1 MKILLLEDNISL
13 NRAIVK
19 VLKLDSHTVQSYL
32 DGQDVLNALGE
43 RFDLYI
49 LDINVPHV
57 NGLELLKAITAEHSE
72 ANVMMISSNTDL
84 GSLQKAYEL
93 GCVDYLKKPFHL
105 EELRMKIAKLT
116 PPELSACASL
126 QRRRKDDTLTKRE
139 RALLE
144 LLLDNPHSVVDY
156 AMIEAVVYKD
166 KVMSRDGLRALV
178 RRLRTKLHDDTIHN
192 VIDEGYSLSQQ
203 PVHLTP
209 GLDKIIEQKTRALE
223 AANNELKLKNRA
235 LLKRSNTDPL
245 TGLCNRRKIEES
257 FAQEREKFAETGR
270 ALCLILM
277 DLDYFKAVNDTYG
290 HNAGDGYLKEIT
302 QILKKTFRSSDT
314 IGRWGGEEFVIL
326 LPKTDLMAA
335 QEIAL
340 RLRDQI
346 QQCGFGQIGRQTASF
361 GIAELHENDSLH
373 SIVERADAAL
383 YRAKKMGRN
392 RVELSYKLSPLNA

>member
-32 DGQDVLNALGE
+32 DGQDVLNALAE
-43 RFDLYI
+43 HFDLYI

-84 GSLQKAYEL
+84 DSLQKAYEF

-116 PPELSACASL
+116 PPELTACTSL
-126 QRRRKDDTLTKRE
+126 QQRRKDDTLTKRE

-144 LLLDNPHSVVDY
+144 LLLDNPHSVVNY
-156 AMIEAVVYKD
+156 TMIEAVVYKE

-178 RRLRTKLHDDTIHN
+178 RRLRTKLHDDSIHN

-203 PVHLTP
+203 PVYLTP
-209 GLDKIIEQKTRALE
+209 GLDKIIEQKTKALE
-223 AANNELKLKNRA
+223 EANNELKLKNRA
-235 LLKRSNTDPL
+235 LLKSSNTDPL
-245 TGLCNRRKIEES
+245 TGLCNRHKIEEC
-257 FAQEREKFAETGR
+257 FAHEREMFAESGR
-270 ALCLILM
+270 TLCLVLM

-290 HNAGDGYLKEIT
+290 HNAGDSYLKEIT
-302 QILKKTFRSSDT
+302 QILKKAFRSSDT

-326 LPKTDLMAA
+326 LPKTDLKTAH
-335 QEIAL
+335 EITL
-340 RLRDQI
+340 RLRDRIEQS
-346 QQCGFGQIGRQTASF
+346 GFAQIGRQTASF
-361 GIAELHENDSLH
+361 GLAELHENDSLH
-373 SIVERADAAL
+373 SIVDRADAAL

-392 RVELSYKLSPLNA
+392 RVEISAELSSINS